1 MVMNKTSKIEET
13 KELIRVNRVSSY
25 NETNKIVQKGFHHFQ
40 VIHYKLQSFSLWLS
54 PFLKHEIYLQTTFSM
69 QWKNGRME
77 EWKNQ

>member
-40 VIHYKLQSFSLWLS
+40 VIHYKLSFSL
-54 PFLKHEIYLQTTFSM
+54 
-69 QWKNGRME
+69 
-77 EWKNQ
+77 